1 MKRTSVFLLFLLLL
15 SFPAFA
21 QCVLT
26 GKVVN
31 GQENTPVEFANVAI
45 YTHDSAFVVGGATNR
60 LGEFRLSKVEA
71 GDYFLQVSCVG
82 FRTLR
87 QSVVCGEGRIELG
100 TMHLQTDTQE
110 LEEAHATA
118 DLRQADRLFVYPAAQ
133 QLKFSH
139 NGIDLLMN
147 LQLHRLWI
155 DPVKRSIE
163 ALDGGKVGF
172 LINGQPAEQ
181 ADIQALHPKYILR
194 VKYIDRPG
202 LRYKDYAVVIN
213 YVTKAKEGSG
223 LLAAQ
228 AEHMFRFHTGNAL
241 LMGKFYRKRAEAGF
255 NYQMTYQTNA
265 TNDYYQS
272 ERYAFAPDSTVTYEW
287 QDAGIDYKT
296 RIHQGQIYYTNRE
309 EDKYYF
315 NATLRLQYA
324 GQPYHTLRLQGST
337 PEGKPVGEKERYI
350 SQDFYAPSLE
360 LYYDRHLSGNQF
372 LAFNA
377 VGTYMTNTT
386 QNSFTNLHDTVLL
399 SQGGTRQDI
408 DRYSWIGEGYYEK
421 SWGKTS
427 LSAGIKNT
435 WSRTESHYRQPA
447 GMQVTQKE
455 NLAEAWAEIAHQNG
469 KWSQQFSAGIYNQ
482 RLEENGKARRDWS
495 YKLMLDLG
503 YQFSKQSSLHLR
515 GAADRRYPALH
526 ETNDALTQ
534 DDAWLWSS
542 GKADLKPYTGVQT
555 TLSYLLQKPK
565 FSLEAYGYYRHF
577 FHPVMDEV
585 VHESGRFIQ
594 TYGNQ
599 KAMQECQIILSSRI
613 NLWKN
618 YLALQLNPI
627 FRHYVSRG
635 NDYTHRSTSCSY
647 TGTLLCAYKNWQLAF
662 QMRNAWKDLW
672 GEQLGIAQRT
682 DLVMLSYRH
691 NLWFF
696 RLGLNE
702 FLGRDYSHNKVEK
715 LSALYHSYE
724 QYAHPAKVVSVH
736 VSFTLPFGKIKQSG
750 KQRLNN
756 QDDSSGVLK
765 EIL

>member
-1 MKRTSVFLLFLLLL
+1 MKRTSVFLLLLLLL

-26 GKVVN
+26 GKVVD
-31 GQENTPVEFANVAI
+31 GQGNTPVEFANVAI

-71 GDYFLQVSCVG
+71 GDYCLQVSCVG

-100 TMHLQTDTQE
+100 TMQLQTDSQE

-118 DLRQADRLFVYPAAQ
+118 DLRQADRLFVYPSAQ

-272 ERYAFAPDSTVTYEW
+272 EHYAFAPDSTVTYEW

-324 GQPYHTLRLQGST
+324 GQPYHTIRLQGST
-337 PEGKPVGEKERYI
+337 PEGKPAGEKERYT

-435 WSRTESHYRQPA
+435 WSRIDNHFRTPEESRTL
-447 GMQVTQKE
+447 TQ
-455 NLAEAWAEIAHQNG
+455 NNAAEAWMELSRSSEKWQNRISLG
-469 KWSQQFSAGIYNQ
+469 GYAQYF
-482 RLEENGKARRDWS
+482 EENGQSRWNWN
-495 YKLMLDLG
+495 YKFLLDLHYAFKG
-503 YQFSKQSSLHLR
+503 NSSIGLHGGFDKNSPTLN
-515 GAADRRYPALH
+515 
-526 ETNDALTQ
+526 ETNSTLQQNDT
-534 DDAWLWSS
+534 WLWSC
-542 GKADLKPYTGVQT
+542 GNARLKPWTVGNVQLNYET
-555 TLSYLLQKPK
+555 YGEKFNLQIIGSYSHHFKP
-565 FSLEAYGYYRHF
+565 A
-577 FHPVMDEV
+577 MDEV
-585 VHESGRFIQ
+585 VRQPIV
-594 TYGNQ
+594 NQ
-599 KAMQECQIILSSRI
+599 KAMQDLTLMASATVS
-613 NLWKN
+613 LWQD
-618 YLALQLNPI
+618 YLTLQLIPM
-627 FRHYVSRG
+627 FFHHVSRG
-635 NDYTHRSTSCSY
+635 NHYTHRLTSWGY
-647 TGTLLCAYKNWQLAF
+647 TGSLSGNYKNWQLAF
-662 QMRNAWKDLW
+662 QIRNQFKLLF
-672 GEQLGIAQRT
+672 GEYVQLAQIT
-682 DLVMLSYRH
+682 DRLMLSYSH
-691 NLWFF
+691 KQWLFSI
-696 RLGLNE
+696 GTNE
-702 FLGRDYSHNKVEK
+702 FLGRDYKCNEYKQ
-715 LSALYHSYE
+715 LSAYYGYHEYNTAPNGQISLKISYT
-724 QYAHPAKVVSVH
+724 
-736 VSFTLPFGKIKQSG
+736 FPFGRKTEARN
-750 KQRLNN
+750 QRLQNS
-756 QDDSSGVLK
+756 DDGDGILK
-765 EIL
+765 PR

>member
-1 MKRTSVFLLFLLLL
+1 MKRTSVFLLLLLLL
-15 SFPAFA
+15 SFPAFT

-26 GKVVN
+26 GKVVD
-31 GQENTPVEFANVAI
+31 GQGNTPVEFANVAI
-45 YTHDSAFVVGGATNR
+45 YTHDSTFVTGGATNR

-71 GDYFLQVSCVG
+71 GEYSLQVSCVG

-100 TMHLQTDTQE
+100 TMQLQTDSQE

-118 DLRQADRLFVYPAAQ
+118 DLRQADRLFVYPSAQ

-194 VKYIDRPG
+194 VEYIDRPG

-324 GQPYHTLRLQGST
+324 GQPYRKEHLQGST
-337 PEGKPVGEKERYI
+337 PEGKPVGEKERYT

-360 LYYDRHLSGNQF
+360 LYYDRHLPAGQF
-372 LAFNA
+372 LALNL
-377 VGTYMTNTT
+377 VGTYTTNNNQTGFINRDGSDT
-386 QNSFTNLHDTVLL
+386 LARSFTRKET
-399 SQGGTRQDI
+399 
-408 DRYSWIGEGYYEK
+408 DRLSWIGEAYYEK
-421 SWGKTS
+421 QGRRLQFT
-427 LSAGIKNT
+427 AGLKDA
-435 WSRTESHYRQPA
+435 WSDTRNHYRSPA
-447 GMQVTQKE
+447 DSRQRVKE
-455 NLAEAWAEIAHQNG
+455 NLAEAWAGISLRSG
-469 KWSQQFSAGIYNQ
+469 KWDTRFQAGMYSQYVN
-482 RLEENGKARRDWS
+482 ENGHTRWDWS
-495 YKLMLDLG
+495 YNL
-503 YQFSKQSSLHLR
+503 QFQLNYALNDYSSLSLR
-515 GAADRRYPALH
+515 EWVGREYPAWDDL
-526 ETNDALTQ
+526 DATLVQT
-534 DDAWLWSS
+534 DDLLWSR
-542 GKADLKPYTGVQT
+542 GNPAAKPYTSWQNK
-555 TLSYLLQKPK
+555 LDYHLQKPR
-565 FSLEAYGYYRHF
+565 FTLGVSAFYGHE
-577 FHPVMDEV
+577 FHPFCGEFTYDD
-585 VHESGRFIQ
+585 GKFILA
-594 TYGNQ
+594 TANQ
-599 KAMQECQIILSSRI
+599 KAFHKLTLTASLQVK
-613 NLWKN
+613 LWKN
-618 YLALQLNPI
+618 YLALQIMPLFYYNLDK
-627 FRHYVSRG
+627 G
-635 NDYTHRSTSCSY
+635 NTYTHRNTSLSY
-647 TGTLLCAYKNWQLAF
+647 LGAIMGQYKNWQLTVQA
-662 QMRNAWKDLW
+662 RNEFKMLY
-672 GEQLGIAQRT
+672 GEQITYAQAM
-682 DLVMLSYRH
+682 DLLKLAYRH
-691 NLWFF
+691 NHWLFGF
-696 RLGLNE
+696 VFGE
-702 FLGRDYSHNKVEK
+702 MLGRDYSNMKTGYVSRH
-715 LSALYHSYE
+715 YQSYE
-724 QYAHPAKVVSVH
+724 CYSHRDKVVMLNI
-736 VSFTLPFGKIKQSG
+736 SFTLPFGNKKASG
-750 KQRLNN
+750 KQQLNN
-756 QDDSSGVLK
+756 TDADNG
-765 EIL
+765 ILRPML

>member
-1 MKRTSVFLLFLLLL
+1 MKRTSVFLLLLLLL
-15 SFPAFA
+15 SFPAFT

-26 GKVVN
+26 GKVVD
-31 GQENTPVEFANVAI
+31 GQGNTPVEFANVAI
-45 YTHDSAFVVGGATNR
+45 YTHDSTFVVGGATNR

-71 GDYFLQVSCVG
+71 GEYSLQVSCVG

-100 TMHLQTDTQE
+100 TMQLQTDSQE

-118 DLRQADRLFVYPAAQ
+118 DLRQADRLFVYPSAQ

-324 GQPYHTLRLQGST
+324 GQPYRTIRLQGST
-337 PEGKPVGEKERYI
+337 PEGKPVGEKERYT

-408 DRYSWIGEGYYEK
+408 DRYSWIGEGYYEITKYHGEKPASPPASKTLGAARKAITANLPACK
-421 SWGKTS
+421 SPKRKTS
-427 LSAGIKNT
+427 
-435 WSRTESHYRQPA
+435 
-447 GMQVTQKE
+447 QKPGQK
-455 NLAEAWAEIAHQNG
+455 LPTGA
-469 KWSQQFSAGIYNQ
+469 
-482 RLEENGKARRDWS
+482 ENGANNSAQAFTTSVLKRTARHAGTGATSSCSILPPFAGRCRQEIPRFARDQRRPDPRRRLAVV
-495 YKLMLDLG
+495 KR
-503 YQFSKQSSLHLR
+503 QSRLK
-515 GAADRRYPALH
+515 ALH
-526 ETNDALTQ
+526 RR
-534 DDAWLWSS
+534 
-542 GKADLKPYTGVQT
+542 ADHPH
-555 TLSYLLQKPK
+555 LL
-565 FSLEAYGYYRHF
+565 A
-577 FHPVMDEV
+577 
-585 VHESGRFIQ
+585 
-594 TYGNQ
+594 
-599 KAMQECQIILSSRI
+599 
-613 NLWKN
+613 
-618 YLALQLNPI
+618 
-627 FRHYVSRG
+627 
-635 NDYTHRSTSCSY
+635 
-647 TGTLLCAYKNWQLAF
+647 
-662 QMRNAWKDLW
+662 
-672 GEQLGIAQRT
+672 
-682 DLVMLSYRH
+682 
-691 NLWFF
+691 
-696 RLGLNE
+696 
-702 FLGRDYSHNKVEK
+702 
-715 LSALYHSYE
+715 
-724 QYAHPAKVVSVH
+724 AKVQIQPGSLRI
-736 VSFTLPFGKIKQSG
+736 LPPLLPPGHGRSG
-750 KQRLNN
+750 A
-756 QDDSSGVLK
+756 
-765 EIL
+765 